1 MIDALARERLTM
13 GLVTLPLL
21 GRGSRPSSLRYQS
34 IKDGVGFGHIDGN
47 CRIDQFDF
55 QRTAR
60 RNLQVRHVVGM
71 IGTRH
76 DAVMRVARIEVRPR
90 RVERGLLALGHGMN
104 VDGMLARRHSL
115 ERELEQAPG
124 RGLQ

>member
-55 QRTAR
+55 HRAAR
-60 RNLQVRHVVGM
+60 RNVQVRHVAGM
-71 IGTRH
+71 TGTRH
-76 DAVMRVARIEVRPR
+76 DAVMP
-90 RVERGLLALGHGMN
+90 GLKCGPAESNEGSSHLPA
-104 VDGMLARRHSL
+104 A
-115 ERELEQAPG
+115 
-124 RGLQ
+124 